1 MKTSYWFY
9 IVTLVS
15 LFSAFCVNADT
26 WLEPRLYKDNL
37 CYDGDT
43 CYVTATVLPETLQ
56 KMSVRILGIDTP
68 EIKGECAKE
77 KTLAQEGKEFANK
90 LFKAAKLIEYR
101 DLEWDK
107 YGGRILS
114 NVYLDG
120 ELYSKK
126 IIDAGLA
133 RPYFGDKKEP
143 WCN

>member
-1 MKTSYWFY
+1 MKQLTY
-9 IVTLVS
+9 ILIFILLIV
-15 LFSAFCVNADT
+15 AAKVNAQT
-26 WLEPRLYKDNL
+26 WIEPRVYKDNL

-43 CYVTATVLPETLQ
+43 CYVTATVLPESLQ

-68 EIKGECAKE
+68 EIRGECDEEKALAK
-77 KTLAQEGKEFANK
+77 QGKVFAND

-133 RPYFGDKKEP
+133 RPYFGDKKET
-143 WCN
+143 WCK